1 MSPNP
6 RAAIAFMLV
15 SAAFIAG
22 TMLFAKA
29 LGTGSIGGL
38 QIGAPLHP
46 LQVSF
51 GRFCFAWIAIA
62 SAVALLRPRLTRPHW
77 RWHITR
83 NICGLIGVTMMFAAA
98 AAIPLADATAISF
111 LNPVFAMMF
120 AIPLLGERVGPW
132 RWLAA
137 AIGVLGAM
145 VLIRPGG
152 DGLQLGALLALGAA
166 VLFGLEAIFIKRLSG
181 REKPLQI
188 LLVNNSLGVLMI
200 SALVWPV
207 WQTPSPGQWASMA
220 ALGTLMAMAQFCYV
234 NAVARAEASFI
245 APFAYATLIFAA
257 IYDFAVFG
265 AVPMALSYLGAG
277 LILLGGALLAWRES
291 LRR

>member
-1 MSPNP
+1 MTQNP

-29 LGTGSIGGL
+29 LGTGALGDVAIGV
-38 QIGAPLHP
+38 PLHP

-51 GRFCFAWIAIA
+51 GRFCFAWMAIA
-62 SAVALLRPRLTRPHW
+62 GAAAILRPRLTRPHW

-83 NICGLIGVTMMFAAA
+83 NICGLIGVTLMFAAA

-111 LNPVFAMMF
+111 LNPVFAMIF
-120 AIPLLGERVGPW
+120 AIALLGERVGPW

-137 AIGVLGAM
+137 AIGVLGATI
-145 VLIRPGG
+145 LIRPGA
-152 DGLQLGALLALGAA
+152 DGLQVGALLALGAA

-181 REKPLQI
+181 RETPLQI
-188 LLVNNSLGVLMI
+188 LLVNNSLGVLMV
-200 SALVWPV
+200 SALVWAV
-207 WQTPSPGQWASMA
+207 WQWPSTLQWASMA
-220 ALGTLMAMAQFCYV
+220 ALGALMAMAQFCYV
-234 NAVARAEASFI
+234 NAVGRAEASFI
-245 APFAYATLIFAA
+245 APFAYATLVFAA

-291 LRR
+291 RRR